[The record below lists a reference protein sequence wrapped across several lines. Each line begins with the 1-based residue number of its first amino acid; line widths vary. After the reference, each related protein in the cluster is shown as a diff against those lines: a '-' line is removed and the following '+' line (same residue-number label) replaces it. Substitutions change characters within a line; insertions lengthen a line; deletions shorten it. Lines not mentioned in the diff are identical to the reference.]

1 MLMGVLVGFLTWSVY
16 LTIQILVIVVKK
28 KDKDLRPLKLMQ
40 RLVIAL
46 IAGLIWGGILKYT
59 ITGSP
64 H

>member
-1 MLMGVLVGFLTWSVY
+1 MLMGVLVGFLTWFVY

-46 IAGLIWGGILKYT
+46 IAGLIWGGILKYA

>member
-46 IAGLIWGGILKYT
+46 IAGLIWGGILKYV

>member
-16 LTIQILVIVVKK
+16 LTIQILVIVIKK

-46 IAGLIWGGILKYT
+46 IAGLIWGGILKYVV
-59 ITGSP
+59 TGSP

>member
-40 RLVIAL
+40 RLGIAL
-46 IAGLIWGGILKYT
+46 IAVLIWGGILKYA

>member
-46 IAGLIWGGILKYT
+46 IAGLIWGGILKYVV
-59 ITGSP
+59 TGSP

>member
-40 RLVIAL
+40 
-46 IAGLIWGGILKYT
+46 
-59 ITGSP
+59 
-64 H
+64 

>member
-46 IAGLIWGGILKYT
+46 IAGLIWGGILKYA

>member
-28 KDKDLRPLKLMQ
+28 KDKDLRPLNLMQ

-46 IAGLIWGGILKYT
+46 IAGLIWGGILKYA

>member
-1 MLMGVLVGFLTWSVY
+1 MLIGVLVGFLTWSVY

-46 IAGLIWGGILKYT
+46 IAGLIWGGILKYA

>member
-16 LTIQILVIVVKK
+16 LTIQILVIVVKEK
-28 KDKDLRPLKLMQ
+28 NKELSPLKLME

-46 IAGLIWGGILKYT
+46 IAGLIWGGILKYA